1 MIRFYSETDFTL
13 NNKQIYKNWL
23 KSIIEKNNKRVGEIN
38 YIFCDDPYLLEINQ
52 KYLNHDY
59 FTDIITFDYSERKKI
74 HGDIYISIDRVREN
88 ATLFNQTFDKELLR
102 VLSHGVLHL
111 CGFDDQNQ
119 EDKIQM
125 TNQEDEAI
133 LLYDSFIKS

>member
-1 MIRFYSETDFTL
+1 MIRFYSETDFNL
-13 NNKQIYKNWL
+13 NNKQTYKNWL

-59 FTDIITFDYSERKKI
+59 FTDIITFDYSEGKKI

-88 ATLFNQTFDKELLR
+88 ATLYNQTFDKELLR

-133 LLYDSFIKS
+133 ILYDSFIKS

>member
-1 MIRFYSETDFTL
+1 MIRFYSETDFKL
-13 NNKQIYKNWL
+13 KNKQTYKNWL

-59 FTDIITFDYSERKKI
+59 FTDIITFDYSEGKKI

-88 ATLFNQTFDKELLR
+88 ATLFNQTFDNELLR

>member
-1 MIRFYSETDFTL
+1 MIRFYSETDFNL
-13 NNKQIYKNWL
+13 INKQTYKNWL

-59 FTDIITFDYSERKKI
+59 FTDIITFDYSEGKKI

-88 ATLFNQTFDKELLR
+88 ATLFNQTFDNELLR

>member
-1 MIRFYSETDFTL
+1 MIRFYSETDFNL
-13 NNKQIYKNWL
+13 INKQTYKNWL

-38 YIFCDDPYLLEINQ
+38 YIFCDDSYLLEINQ

-59 FTDIITFDYSERKKI
+59 FTDIITFDYSEGKKI

-88 ATLFNQTFDKELLR
+88 ATLFNQTFDNELLR

>member
-1 MIRFYSETDFTL
+1 MIRFYSETDFNL
-13 NNKQIYKNWL
+13 NNKQTYKNWL

-52 KYLNHDY
+52 KYLNHDF
-59 FTDIITFDYSERKKI
+59 FTDIITFDYSEGKKI

-133 LLYDSFIKS
+133 ILYDSFIKS

>member
-1 MIRFYSETDFTL
+1 MIRFYSETDFNL
-13 NNKQIYKNWL
+13 NNKQTYKNWL
-23 KSIIEKNNKRVGEIN
+23 KSIIEKNSKRVGEIN

-52 KYLNHDY
+52 KYLNHDFY
-59 FTDIITFDYSERKKI
+59 TDIITFDYSEGKKI

-88 ATLFNQTFDKELLR
+88 ATLYNQTFDKELLR

-133 LLYDSFIKS
+133 ILYDSFIKS

>member
-59 FTDIITFDYSERKKI
+59 FTDIITFDYSEGKKI

>member
-1 MIRFYSETDFTL
+1 MIRFYSETDFNL
-13 NNKQIYKNWL
+13 INKQTYKNWL

-59 FTDIITFDYSERKKI
+59 FTDIITFDYSEGKKI

>member
-1 MIRFYSETDFTL
+1 MIRFYSETDFNL
-13 NNKQIYKNWL
+13 NNKQTYKNWL
-23 KSIIEKNNKRVGEIN
+23 KSIIEKNNKRVVEIN

-59 FTDIITFDYSERKKI
+59 FTDIITFDYSEGKKI

-88 ATLFNQTFDKELLR
+88 AALYKQTFDKELLR

-133 LLYDSFIKS
+133 ILYDSFVKS

>member
-1 MIRFYSETDFTL
+1 MIRFYSEADF
-13 NNKQIYKNWL
+13 NIINKQTYKNWL

-59 FTDIITFDYSERKKI
+59 FTDIITFDYSEGKKI

-88 ATLFNQTFDKELLR
+88 ATLFNQTFDNELLR